1 MHNYLKFKSCYKKT
15 MKNAKPECVLRFHM
29 LQQHWMPCRNSDFHH
44 WKTLKNKSTS
54 RTRIFA
60 PNPSKTMRRQNPKI
74 RGNYKPIPSF
84 HKVAKNLLII
94 NLKNAFPV
102 FSKVAQGLQGGTC
115 RTPIPRPPSLT
126 DVCFLPLGTEFSSH
140 VWHSERSCAIRKS
153 SGGILGACNQDS
165 LLWSLAKTKTG
176 HIPQIYSPC
185 TLTPI
190 AFWTFDFVQR
200 VCNSLTFYVS
210 GKLLHLATAIA
221 DGLSTCVPD
230 ASQQNSIQVV
240 KVLPRAARG
249 GRMGKQTRKLQFPE
263 ECFLHWKQ
271 SRFEAAP

>member
-29 LQQHWMPCRNSDFHH
+29 LQQHWMPCRNSDSHH

-74 RGNYKPIPSF
+74 RGNYKPVPSF

-115 RTPIPRPPSLT
+115 RTPAIPRPPSLT

-140 VWHSERSCAIRKS
+140 VWHSEDLAQFVKAVEGYLVHVTRIHCCDLWPRQRQAIYRRFTARARS
-153 SGGILGACNQDS
+153 
-165 LLWSLAKTKTG
+165 
-176 HIPQIYSPC
+176 HP
-185 TLTPI
+185 
-190 AFWTFDFVQR
+190 
-200 VCNSLTFYVS
+200 
-210 GKLLHLATAIA
+210 
-221 DGLSTCVPD
+221 
-230 ASQQNSIQVV
+230 
-240 KVLPRAARG
+240 
-249 GRMGKQTRKLQFPE
+249 
-263 ECFLHWKQ
+263 
-271 SRFEAAP
+271 SRFEHLILSSACATVSPFTYLVNCCI